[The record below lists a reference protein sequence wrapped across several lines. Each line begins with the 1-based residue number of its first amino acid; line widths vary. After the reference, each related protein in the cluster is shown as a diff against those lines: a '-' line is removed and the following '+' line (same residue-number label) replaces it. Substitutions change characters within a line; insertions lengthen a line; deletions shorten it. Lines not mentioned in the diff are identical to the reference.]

1 MNSKY
6 YIDNSN
12 IHGKGAFAS
21 KNYAIGDNV
30 GKLHKIV
37 KLGEEY
43 RWTELG
49 RMYNHSEEPNT
60 KNVLEGDTRY
70 MVALR
75 PIRMGEELTSDYRL
89 QPDMEQPE
97 QWTGSKESESDFGDI
112 PKAQFGGWVKGIKN
126 LFTKGGKNAPQIIKN
141 TIKTNNKQSVRQGLD
156 LNTSLPN
163 KQLTYEQKKFY
174 RGHKDPNLNLKDIK
188 SHPTGTTNF
197 QFENISPITGKP
209 NLNIPKPDNALW
221 FTPQKGV
228 AKNLHEYTS
237 QATLNIKNPFYMT
250 TRTGNRE
257 WSFAEMQKLIDDGYD
272 AIIMNTKKPN
282 PQNWWNATEIIPLDK
297 NIIKGIEN
305 IKRMGGSIKGE
316 LMKFKRRGEFI
327 DGKFVEYEYDD
338 KGYRTQQWGQ
348 NKEKWEKTQG
358 WGETENYE
366 RNGNNYSR
374 RVLDI
379 SRKDLEYLKYK
390 KKFLKDTDTSQNFNY
405 LVDNSKG
412 NFRLVEI
419 TKPNGKKSYQL
430 QHRSNSGYRTFS
442 RGNEDSG
449 LANLTPEYIDDL
461 KSKGWSGISQ
471 FSSWFD
477 LTPKERK
484 EYGREEWINT
494 PFQMDLRIDKDGKTW
509 SGWDV
514 YGTKSKSPLQYT
526 LRDEELRM
534 LPATLKKKY
543 DLIGK
548 DHLRMDPFNGEIYIV
563 NDRGSHK
570 ATISQ
575 KDMKWF
581 QNPGRLKEAYN
592 DPKFNF
598 KEDNML
604 DYLNNYDF
612 RYWTDTQPIEL
623 EAQTIDQIPTTSQN
637 IEIKKPDNTAQSK
650 VSPNLEDDVSIETN
664 MPEIVVTPQMEEARN
679 KKSEP
684 KEFANVRGST
694 KYVNKS
700 ADAILD
706 SINKS
711 DYTEQNLNRD
721 LDMFKKYYGED
732 NLALLKDRMSEI
744 PKAQRGAEIRNME
757 EKDKKEPGWLAKRLR
772 ESVTPIG
779 YNLAHATKEIIAGK
793 KLPFDWD
800 GEPQTWETF
809 GQNLG
814 MSSELS
820 ENIKNTSQ
828 DLWDKYLGFK
838 PENKTIKESKF
849 IPTKGSGTGEYYSFN
864 NNEEIWHDI
873 IQQYGSKVFK
883 AFNPQDENNVMWVK
897 DSSAAGFGLKNY
909 KLEKGFDKERNL
921 PYISYYDEFDF
932 DIPIAGFTQKI
943 KGEKIVGNPFEL
955 YGRLYYDEKPDS
967 NGNIIPINEEDIDD
981 YHTDREALKA
991 GIIHVESYDGKYMS
1005 NAESTS
1011 TGLYGQLFSEV
1022 ENNEKYDGNRDDFKV
1037 DVKAQDNIFNQRYD
1051 GTLFENQKGLQESAD
1066 DLYIEYKNQIPDF
1079 PYDKTEVAALV
1090 NFLGRQGTRE
1100 FLSKVVRDGKDIE
1113 EVFPNLYSEDA
1124 NQQNKTPDEY
1134 IEQFRE
1140 GVKQYKKYAT
1150 FEEYVLKVLPQNISE
1165 QLLIDYDEEEIEN
1178 KEFSKGGELRGKFYR
1193 KWDTLMNQL
1202 EKYENGGKISGVVK
1216 DELMLYD
1223 LIDKPKRKFST
1234 GGPTGQPVTDGSDW
1248 RGVPQSQMTDV
1259 QYERMLKDMKE
1270 GKGRGWK
1277 EKKEEPVVIPQS
1289 IDNYEPEDIK
1299 EEEEEIIINKKKPK
1313 PKPKPKPKVNNVNV
1327 SNNYDNLSFGPAFD
1341 KFRSELGPNRIFTW
1355 RGNKYQTNRSGEPW
1369 NPSEAELE
1377 LNGLNNKTTH
1387 TNIQT
1392 EKKLVNSIHS
1402 TKVAP
1407 DLENATNTWKNV
1419 KNVKSNNDDINKL
1432 QNIDKIHYYH
1442 NQDLSENELYETINY
1457 TVKDGDDLSYIAKDN
1472 LISMGKLMQDNGLNN
1487 NTIQPGQTLI
1497 IKKPKLKPYIVI
1509 DKKAGKTYVYYP
1521 GDSQP
1526 YDSYNTLLGK
1536 NIGDEQTV
1544 TKAIDQNNDGV
1555 INDKD
1560 KVNGK
1565 FIFDPKSGNR
1575 KTGAGIFTI
1584 SNINSDSQFWDE
1596 TGQNRPTPSFNL
1608 TNDNQPDGKE
1618 IGTTI
1623 HGIKTDN
1630 ESGQQRKDALY
1641 SSTPGD
1647 NRTTYGCANLGCSDL
1662 IDMSNIVETGT
1673 KVYIL
1678 PDNPKNYFN
1687 YQDGQIVFKANEEAP
1702 TNEKGQFI
1710 NPQTGEVS
1718 NVGWYQDERGTWQK
1732 GQGIN
1737 RTKNTINYNPIRIS
1751 IDKDKI
1757 QETALDYNSTP
1768 DQENIEFNKNTKPYL
1783 NALVENKSKILKAL
1797 SSEGINSGIP
1807 SDVYDRIV
1815 QLSFGIY
1822 GVESG
1827 MGNENTEALNLIL
1840 GSTKSLGW
1848 QKTNPDVQRK
1858 YDGYGFWGIDR
1869 IGDMKLD
1876 AKDPSN
1882 SVGWTQ
1888 IRWGKI
1894 IKKGE
1899 KYKDSD
1905 GNWQVAEKDM
1915 GTHALTP
1922 KEMKLLNKLGIKDQ
1936 HDLMDPANAAI
1947 ATQAILSMRYN
1958 TRLSHLSEDEKNS
1971 DMIYDELAKTWNTNS
1986 GYSKRVSNYFQL
1998 IDVYTANMDD
2008 IDENQI
2014 VEKTPTNIPFIE
2026 GAQGESTVQMTPD
2039 IIYLDIMGNE
2049 VPADS
2054 LKVMFSKNV
2063 NTGKIRKHT
2072 PTSNVIVEGNYKN
2085 EEEEEK
2091 SWWDPSWISDWI
2103 YDSVMKKVTGGEL
2116 DSDTQKQIYT
2126 DYINGNFDNTSQE
2139 VKVKKLIDKMN
2150 RVYYN
2155 TSKSLGGHV
2164 YDYIR
2169 KL

>member
-1 MNSKY
+1 MNNKY
-6 YIDNSN
+6 YIDNSD

-30 GKLHKIV
+30 GKLHKIL

-43 RWTELG
+43 KWTELG

-70 MVALR
+70 MVALK
-75 PIRMGEELTSDYRL
+75 PIKMGEELTSDYRL

-97 QWTGSKESESDFGDI
+97 QWTGSEDSESDFGDI
-112 PKAQFGGWVKGIKN
+112 PKAQFGGIVKGFKN
-126 LFTKGGKNAPQIIKN
+126 LFKKGAKNAPQIIKN
-141 TIKTNNKQSVRQGLD
+141 TIKQNNKYSVRQGLD
-156 LNTSLPN
+156 LNKSLPN
-163 KQLTYEQKKFY
+163 KQLTFKQKEFY
-174 RGHKDPNLNLKDIK
+174 RGHKDSNLNLKDMT

-197 QFENISPITGKP
+197 QFENISPITGKS
-209 NLNIPKPDNALW
+209 NLNIPKPNNALW
-221 FTPQKGV
+221 FTPQKGI
-228 AKNLHEYTS
+228 AKKLHEYTS
-237 QATLNIKNPFYMT
+237 KATLDIKNPFYMT

-272 AIIMNTKKPN
+272 AIIMNTKKSN
-282 PQNWWNATEIIPLDK
+282 PENWWNASEIIPLDK

-305 IKRMGGSIKGE
+305 IKRMGGSIRNE
-316 LMKFKRRGEFI
+316 LMKFRKKGEFI

-338 KGYRTQQWGQ
+338 KGYRTQQWGLK
-348 NKEKWEKTQG
+348 KEKWQPTEG

-366 RNGNNYSR
+366 RNGDNYSR
-374 RVLDI
+374 KVLDI

-390 KKFLKDTDTSQNFNY
+390 KRFLKDAKSTQNFNQ
-405 LVDNSKG
+405 LVDNTNG
-412 NFRLVEI
+412 NFRLVET
-419 TKPNGKKSYQL
+419 TKPSGRKSYSL
-430 QHRSNSGYRTFS
+430 QYRSTHGYKTFS
-442 RGNEDSG
+442 TGSEDSG

-461 KSKGWSGISQ
+461 KRKGWKGISQ
-471 FSSWFD
+471 YSSWYD
-477 LTPKERK
+477 LTPEERK
-484 EYGREEWINT
+484 QYGREEWINT
-494 PFQMDLRIDKDGKTW
+494 PFQTDLRIDKDGNTW
-509 SGWDV
+509 SGWDS
-514 YGTKSKSPLQYT
+514 YGNISKSKSPLHYT
-526 LRDEELRM
+526 LRDQDLYM
-534 LPATLKKKY
+534 LPETIKQKY
-543 DLIGK
+543 DLLGN
-548 DHLRMDPFNGEIYIV
+548 DRLQMDPGNGEIYLV
-563 NDRGSHK
+563 NNRGSLRSV
-570 ATISQ
+570 ISQ

-581 QNPGRLKEAYN
+581 QNPGRLKKAHD

-598 KEDNML
+598 KEDNVL

-612 RYWTDTQPIEL
+612 KYWTDTQPIES
-623 EAQTIDQIPTTSQN
+623 EAQNIKIEKQQPT
-637 IEIKKPDNTAQSK
+637 QSVVTDSDK
-650 VSPNLEDDVSIETN
+650 NLNDDVSIETN
-664 MPEIVVTPQMEEARN
+664 MPEVVLTPQMEEARN

-706 SINKS
+706 SINKN
-711 DYTEQNLNRD
+711 DYSEQNLNRD

-744 PKAQRGAEIRNME
+744 PKAQRGSEIRNIE

-779 YNLAHATKEIIAGK
+779 YNLTHATKEVIAGK
-793 KLPFDWD
+793 KLPFEWD
-800 GEPQTWETF
+800 GKSQTWETF
-809 GQNLG
+809 GENLG
-814 MSSELS
+814 MSPEMS

-828 DLWDKYLGFK
+828 DLWDQYLGFK
-838 PENKTIKESKF
+838 PENETIKQSSF
-849 IPTKGSGTGEYYSFN
+849 IPSKGSGTGKYYSFN
-864 NNEEIWHDI
+864 NTENIWNDAVKN
-873 IQQYGSKVFK
+873 YGSSLFGAYK
-883 AFNPQDENNVMWVK
+883 PGDENNVVWVE
-897 DSSAAGFGLKNY
+897 DSSAGGFGLKNY

-932 DIPIAGFTQKI
+932 DIPVAGFAKI
-943 KGEKIVGNPFEL
+943 KGEKIAGDPFEL
-955 YGRLYYDEKPDS
+955 YGRLYYDEKPDLD
-967 NGNIIPINEEDIDD
+967 GNIIPINEDDIDD

-991 GIIHVESYDGKYMS
+991 GIIYVESNDGKYMS

-1022 ENNEKYDGNRDDFKV
+1022 EDNEKYDGNRDDFKV
-1037 DVKAQDNIFNQRYD
+1037 DVKAQDNIFNERYN
-1051 GTLFENQKGLQESAD
+1051 GTLFKNQKGLQESAD
-1066 DLYIEYKNQIPDF
+1066 DLYTEYKNQIPEF
-1079 PYDKTEVAALV
+1079 PYDKTEVAALI

-1124 NQQNKTPDEY
+1124 DQNNKTPNEY
-1134 IEQFRE
+1134 IEQFRD
-1140 GVKQYKKYAT
+1140 GVKKYKKYAT
-1150 FEEYVLKVLPQNISE
+1150 FEDYVLKVLPQNISE

-1178 KEFSKGGELRGKFYR
+1178 KEFSKGGEMKGKFYR
-1193 KWDTLMNQL
+1193 KWDTLMHQL
-1202 EKYENGGKISGVVK
+1202 DKYENGGKVSGVVK

-1234 GGPTGQPVTDGSDW
+1234 GGPVTDGSDW
-1248 RGVPQSQMTDV
+1248 KGVPQSQMTDI
-1259 QYERMLKDMKE
+1259 QYERMLEDMKK
-1270 GKGRGWK
+1270 GKGKK
-1277 EKKEEPVVIPQS
+1277 EKEEEPVIIPP
-1289 IDNYEPEDIK
+1289 DVDKYEPENIK
-1299 EEEEEIIINKKKPK
+1299 EEEEKIVINKKET
-1313 PKPKPKPKVNNVNV
+1313 KPKPKVNKINV
-1327 SNNYDNLSFGPAFD
+1327 SNDYDNLSFGPAFD

-1355 RGNKYQTNRSGEPW
+1355 RGNKYQTNKHGEPW

-1377 LNGLNNKTTH
+1377 INNLNNKTTH

-1392 EKKLVNSIHS
+1392 EKKLVNSIH
-1402 TKVAP
+1402 TNKVSP
-1407 DLENATNTWKNV
+1407 DLETATNTWKNI
-1419 KNVKSNNDDINKL
+1419 KNVKSNNDDVNKL

-1442 NQDLSENELYETINY
+1442 NQDLPENELYETIEY
-1457 TVKDGDDLSYIAKDN
+1457 TVKDGDDLNYIAKDN
-1472 LISMGKLMQDNGLNN
+1472 LISMGKLMQDNNLNS
-1487 NTIQPGQTLI
+1487 NTIQSGQTLTI
-1497 IKKPKLKPYIVI
+1497 RKPKLKPYIVI

-1536 NIGDEQTV
+1536 NTGDEQTV

-1565 FIFDPKSGNR
+1565 FIFDPGSGNR

-1584 SNINSDSQFWDE
+1584 SKVNSDSQFWDE
-1596 TGQNRPTPSFNL
+1596 SGQNRPTPSFNL
-1608 TNDNQPDGKE
+1608 TNDNQPDGQE

-1630 ESGQQRKDALY
+1630 EAGQKRKDALY
-1641 SSTPGD
+1641 SSTSGD

-1662 IDMSNIVETGT
+1662 IDMSNIVEPGT

-1702 TNEKGQFI
+1702 KNKKGQFI
-1710 NPQTGEVS
+1710 NPETGEVS

-1751 IDKDKI
+1751 VDKNKI
-1757 QETALDYNSTP
+1757 QETGIDYNSTP
-1768 DQENIEFNKNTKPYL
+1768 HQENIEFNKTTKPYL
-1783 NALVENKSKILKAL
+1783 NSLVENKSKILKAL
-1797 SSEGINSGIP
+1797 SSEGINSGIS
-1807 SDVYDRIV
+1807 SDTYDRIV

-1827 MGNENTEALNLIL
+1827 MGNENTEAMNIAL
-1840 GSTKSLGW
+1840 SLG
-1848 QKTNPDVQRK
+1848 KTFNLTETNPDVQRK
-1858 YDGYGFWGIDR
+1858 YDGYGFWGMDN
-1869 IGDMKLD
+1869 IGKMKLNAQD
-1876 AKDPSN
+1876 IDD

-1894 IKKGE
+1894 RPKGTR
-1899 KYKDSD
+1899 YKDSN
-1905 GNWQVAEKDM
+1905 GEWQVAKKDM
-1915 GTHALTP
+1915 GTQALTP

-1936 HDLMDPANAAI
+1936 HDLMDPKKAAI
-1947 ATQAILSMRYN
+1947 ATQALLSMRYN
-1958 TRLSHLSEDEKNS
+1958 TRLSHLTEDEKNS
-1971 DMIYDELAKTWNTNS
+1971 DMIYDELAGTWNTNKS
-1986 GYSKRVSNYFQL
+1986 YSKRVSNYFEF

-2008 IDENQI
+2008 IEESDI
-2014 VEKTPTNIPFIE
+2014 KEKAPSNIPFIQGAE
-2026 GAQGESTVQMTPD
+2026 GEPTIQTEPD
-2039 IIYLDIMGNE
+2039 IIYLDILGNE
-2049 VPADS
+2049 VSADS
-2054 LKVMFSKNV
+2054 VKAIFSKNL
-2063 NTGKIRKHT
+2063 TDGKIRKHT
-2072 PTSNVIVEGNYKN
+2072 PTPGVKTEGNYKS
-2085 EEEEEK
+2085 EEK
-2091 SWWDPSWISDWI
+2091 ETPLPPPQFGLSNIGPRIATWV
-2103 YDSVMKKVTGGEL
+2103 YDSVVKKVDGGQI

-2126 DYINGNFDNTSQE
+2126 DYINGNFDNTNQE

-2155 TSKSLGGHV
+2155 TSKAAGGHV